1 MHQKLNETSI
11 RLIDLIVSVGC
22 ARRNFDLSHGCD
34 SYRGKSF
41 SFQTSSCFMSQ
52 HGKSQI
58 NHWSTSSPKSLAP
71 LSTSIAAFRNR
82 AYIDAAL
89 EQNVI
94 VGGFR
99 IVLLGCVCWLFFLV
113 TSFSFWLTRLGSLL
127 HQNVDR
133 FDFDRSK
140 VRMEEIPL

>member
-94 VGGFR
+94 VGGF
-99 IVLLGCVCWLFFLV
+99 FFLGYLV
-113 TSFSFWLTRLGSLL
+113 FFLADTTRKLASSERRSF
-127 HQNVDR
+127 
-133 FDFDRSK
+133 
-140 VRMEEIPL
+140 